1 MNAHHDRAL
10 NLDRI
15 NTAPLADVLAL
26 LDGLYE
32 HSSWVVEAALAGRP
46 FATLADLKHAMAEVV
61 RHAGHERQ
69 LVLIRAH
76 PELAGSALTAGT
88 LTRDSSHE
96 QSLSGLAHGSPDEV
110 HALHELNNEYTAR
123 FGWPF
128 VLAVRGPT
136 GRGLT
141 RAEIIAALRHRLVA
155 TPEVEMDECLRQ
167 IDRIAE
173 IRLHERMGLGLEAG

>member
-1 MNAHHDRAL
+1 M
-10 NLDRI
+10 
-15 NTAPLADVLAL
+15 APTTVWAWRLRSIPRSVCV
-26 LDGLYE
+26 
-32 HSSWVVEAALAGRP
+32 S
-46 FATLADLKHAMAEVV
+46 
-61 RHAGHERQ
+61 
-69 LVLIRAH
+69 
-76 PELAGSALTAGT
+76 
-88 LTRDSSHE
+88 
-96 QSLSGLAHGSPDEV
+96 
-110 HALHELNNEYTAR
+110 R

>member
-1 MNAHHDRAL
+1 M
-10 NLDRI
+10 
-15 NTAPLADVLAL
+15 
-26 LDGLYE
+26 
-32 HSSWVVEAALAGRP
+32 
-46 FATLADLKHAMAEVV
+46 
-61 RHAGHERQ
+61 
-69 LVLIRAH
+69 LIRAH

-141 RAEIIAALRHRLVA
+141 RAEIIAALRQRLVA
-155 TPEVEMDECLRQ
+155 TPCLRQ

-173 IRLHERMGLGLEAG
+173 IRLHERMGLGVEAG